1 MLPHRHP
8 RVCREL
14 VHQSRDTIKSFDRI
28 ENLDCRAQSRK
39 YTNTAN
45 TLANNRIHMPIDI
58 ETFESSPED
67 RLQHNGETNADRI
80 MRFLAAHA
88 DKAFTQSEIRDAT
101 DVKAGSISVVLSR
114 LEDRGLVRHKG
125 NYWTLG
131 EADEVAAY
139 TSLYESTR
147 AANDRFGEEDM
158 DEWLEHAV
166 DDEDSE

>member
-1 MLPHRHP
+1 
-8 RVCREL
+8 
-14 VHQSRDTIKSFDRI
+14 
-28 ENLDCRAQSRK
+28 
-39 YTNTAN
+39 
-45 TLANNRIHMPIDI
+45 MPIDI
-58 ETFESSPED
+58 ETFETSPED
-67 RLQHNGETNADRI
+67 SLQHRDETNADRV
-80 MRFLAAHA
+80 MRFLAANPEQ
-88 DKAFTQSEIRDAT
+88 AFTQSEIRDAT

-125 NYWTLG
+125 NYWAIG

-139 TSLYESTR
+139 TGIYESTR